1 MPKKSSRKSS
11 KRGGKKSYRKKSSK
25 RGGKKSYRKKSSKRG
40 GKKSYRK
47 KSSKRGGKKSYR
59 KKSSKR
65 GSKKDIINKLY
76 NIVKKYI
83 KSGYP
88 QDTIKSIIKIE
99 YEKGQPKWLSE
110 DIYDG
115 LTIAYPDIFYRTD
128 IRENDFKYHEEIEK
142 AVK

>member
-25 RGGKKSYRKKSSKRG
+25 RGGKKSSRKSSKRG

-65 GSKKDIINKLY
+65 GSKKDIISKLY

-128 IRENDFKYHEEIEK
+128 ISEKDFKYHEEIEK